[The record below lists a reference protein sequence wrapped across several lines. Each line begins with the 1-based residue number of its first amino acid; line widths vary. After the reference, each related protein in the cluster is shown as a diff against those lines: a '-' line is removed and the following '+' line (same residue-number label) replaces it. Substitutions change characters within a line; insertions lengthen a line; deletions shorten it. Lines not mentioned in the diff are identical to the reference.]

1 MMEKTDETIPS
12 REELA
17 VFIEEAA
24 VSVTNNYEEAP
35 AVLMVDDAVIG
46 TLGNFSASIGKAKSK
61 KTFNVSAIAASAL
74 SGRTVLRYRSMSPE
88 NKRKILY
95 IDTEQ
100 GRHHCQQVLKR
111 ILRLAEMPD
120 DKVPENLI
128 MLSLRKFA
136 PRVRLLIVEEAIGT
150 TPDLGLVI
158 IDGIRDFLYDI
169 NSSSEST
176 EVISKF
182 MQWTDDKQIH
192 IHTVLHQ
199 NKNDEHARGH
209 IGTELN
215 NKANT
220 YVMQGNYD
228 TFEARLNGENEAEAA
243 RNETLRKEIK
253 QLEAAARKTAEWSNR
268 AEENKRHADKSFYG
282 KVDRG
287 FLGAASERMMK
298 RSKASLVRQ
307 ERAIEE
313 KQTLLKNVE
322 QVGTLRMTT
331 LPHPKDVLISVE
343 NGAVRY
349 GNRTVCEN
357 VRFTLRQGERLALI
371 GANGCGKS
379 SILKGILGESDAL
392 TGSIRIASGVT
403 FSSVRQRVDD
413 LRGSLRDFIRDAQV
427 DETLFKAILRNMDC
441 PRELFDHDLQEMS
454 QGQRKKI
461 LLARSLCEPAHV
473 FVWDEPL
480 NYIDV
485 FSRVQL
491 ETLIRQYQPT
501 MLLVEHDRVFVERV
515 ATGVVEV

>member
-74 SGRTVLRYRSMSPE
+74 SGRTVLRYRSMFPE

-215 NKANT
+215 NKAET
-220 YVMQGNYD
+220 VMQIEVD
-228 TFEARLNGENEAEAA
+228 KEERSISVVEAIHIRDREFEPFAFRINSETLPELVEPYQPRKRGAGRPAKGPFDPARDIPEDVHRAALDAVFAEGSIGSYREYQARLKEGYELQGVKFGGNHATKVAA
-243 RNETLRKEIK
+243 FLREQQMVIR
-253 QLEAAARKTAEWSNR
+253 EGNA
-268 AEENKRHADKSFYG
+268 Y
-282 KVDRG
+282 
-287 FLGAASERMMK
+287 
-298 RSKASLVRQ
+298 
-307 ERAIEE
+307 
-313 KQTLLKNVE
+313 LLN
-322 QVGTLRMTT
+322 
-331 LPHPKDVLISVE
+331 P
-343 NGAVRY
+343 
-349 GNRTVCEN
+349 
-357 VRFTLRQGERLALI
+357 
-371 GANGCGKS
+371 
-379 SILKGILGESDAL
+379 
-392 TGSIRIASGVT
+392 
-403 FSSVRQRVDD
+403 D
-413 LRGSLRDFIRDAQV
+413 LRI
-427 DETLFKAILRNMDC
+427 
-441 PRELFDHDLQEMS
+441 
-454 QGQRKKI
+454 
-461 LLARSLCEPAHV
+461 
-473 FVWDEPL
+473 
-480 NYIDV
+480 
-485 FSRVQL
+485 
-491 ETLIRQYQPT
+491 
-501 MLLVEHDRVFVERV
+501 
-515 ATGVVEV
+515 

>member
-74 SGRTVLRYRSMSPE
+74 SGRTVLRYRSLFPE

-136 PRVRLLIVEEAIGT
+136 PRVRLLIVEEAIGI

-176 EVISKF
+176 DIISKF
-182 MQWTDDKQIH
+182 MQWTDDRQIH

-215 NKANT
+215 NKAET
-220 YVMQGNYD
+220 IMQVEVDKEDKAVSVVEAVHIRDREFEPFAFRINEEAMPEPVESYLPKEKKTGRPTKGPFDPDKEIPKNVHRPALDAVFANGNISNYD
-228 TFEARLNGENEAEAA
+228 DYIERL
-243 RNETLRKEIK
+243 KEGYGLQGIK
-253 QLEAAARKTAEWSNR
+253 LGY
-268 AEENKRHADKSFYG
+268 NKAV
-282 KVDRG
+282 KV
-287 FLGAASERMMK
+287 A
-298 RSKASLVRQ
+298 
-307 ERAIEE
+307 
-313 KQTLLKNVE
+313 TLLSDKQMVIKE
-322 QVGTLRMTT
+322 G
-331 LPHPKDVLISVE
+331 KDYAFNPE
-343 NGAVRY
+343 Y
-349 GNRTVCEN
+349 
-357 VRFTLRQGERLALI
+357 
-371 GANGCGKS
+371 
-379 SILKGILGESDAL
+379 
-392 TGSIRIASGVT
+392 
-403 FSSVRQRVDD
+403 
-413 LRGSLRDFIRDAQV
+413 
-427 DETLFKAILRNMDC
+427 
-441 PRELFDHDLQEMS
+441 H
-454 QGQRKKI
+454 
-461 LLARSLCEPAHV
+461 
-473 FVWDEPL
+473 
-480 NYIDV
+480 Y
-485 FSRVQL
+485 
-491 ETLIRQYQPT
+491 
-501 MLLVEHDRVFVERV
+501 
-515 ATGVVEV
+515 